1 MTKEIDVRGLACPL
15 PVIHTKKALEEI
27 DEGDVTVIIEREEG
41 NQNVQRFAKS
51 QGFPVN
57 VEKKD
62 GLFYIH
68 IQKIKQQKES
78 VIKQSGNVIFI
89 TTECLGT
96 GDEKL
101 GKILMKAFLNT
112 VWDADPK
119 PRKIMFLNNAINLT
133 IEGSDVLDTLKLL
146 EKDGVEILSCG
157 TCLEFYGL
165 KEKLR
170 VGQVTNMYDTV
181 DSLLKADK
189 VIKI

>member
-1 MTKEIDVRGLACPL
+1 MLQSEVQLRTCLSVPDLL
-15 PVIHTKKALEEI
+15 YQ
-27 DEGDVTVIIEREEG
+27 G
-41 NQNVQRFAKS
+41 NGN
-51 QGFPVN
+51 
-57 VEKKD
+57 E
-62 GLFYIH
+62 
-68 IQKIKQQKES
+68 IKQQKES